1 MLSKRSIAGVGL
13 TVAAAPLLY
22 RGFTGQWPEIVR
34 SFTERDDTRRA
45 LGGDAGVVVRD
56 SVRVEQPIADVFRF
70 WRRFENLPQ
79 FMEGLESVTE
89 GADGRSHWV
98 ARGLGGLRAEWD
110 AEIVNEVEN
119 KVIGWRTLPD
129 SDVAIAGSV
138 NFDAVRGGRGTQVT
152 VSLQYVAPG
161 GRASDL
167 LARLLGRA
175 PAQTI
180 REDLRRLKQVLEA
193 GELARAVRP
202 KEAVQ

>member
-22 RGFTGQWPEIVR
+22 RGLTGQWPEIVR

-45 LGGDAGVVVRD
+45 LGGDAGIAVRD

-98 ARGLGGLRAEWD
+98 ARGVGGLRAEWD

-138 NFDAVRGGRGTQVT
+138 NFDGVRGGRGTQVT
-152 VSLQYVAPG
+152 VSLQYAAPG

-193 GELARAVRP
+193 GELARAVP
-202 KEAVQ
+202 QKETVQ

>member
-56 SVRVEQPIADVFRF
+56 AVRIEQPIADVFRF

-89 GADGRSHWV
+89 GADGRSHWI

-152 VSLQYVAPG
+152 VSLQYRRR
-161 GRASDL
+161 RAD
-167 LARLLGRA
+167 ARPTCWRGCSA
-175 PAQTI
+175 A
-180 REDLRRLKQVLEA
+180 RRRRRSAKICA
-193 GELARAVRP
+193 A
-202 KEAVQ
+202 